1 MTNAEIIF
9 REAQEL
15 AKQGIIHYTGRIAKM
30 QTPDGQIVE
39 IKETEPIHTY
49 QAWKDLGYQVQKG
62 QKAIAQFIIW
72 KCKSGKE
79 NEDGSKE
86 KDKMFMKKASF
97 FTRSQVEA
105 IQ

>member
-15 AKQGIIHYTGRIAKM
+15 AKQGIIHYTGRVAKM

-49 QAWKDLGYQVQKG
+49 QA
-62 QKAIAQFIIW
+62 
-72 KCKSGKE
+72 
-79 NEDGSKE
+79 
-86 KDKMFMKKASF
+86 
-97 FTRSQVEA
+97 
-105 IQ
+105 